1 MAQMRRL
8 RIEKDPMT
16 VATVTTNW
24 RAESSSWQHIK
35 QSRHINDEENYRE
48 AENLP
53 PKMRN
58 QTNKNKEN
66 RACSIVEIHLANY
79 ETIKFPGLNL
89 NNRKEAPIGWGSKL
103 VKWSGSISERSS
115 RRLAC
120 CFLYSAVISR
130 DIRAVF
136 KWLSKVITWL
146 RLPRLVI
153 GLKDSRQFF

>member
-24 RAESSSWQHIK
+24 RAESSSWQHK

-48 AENLP
+48 AENLS

-58 QTNKNKEN
+58 QTNKNKEK

-79 ETIKFPGLNL
+79 ETIKFLGLNL

-103 VKWSGSISERSS
+103 VKWSGSISDRSS
-115 RRLAC
+115 HRLAC
-120 CFLYSAVISR
+120 SFPYSAVISR
-130 DIRAVF
+130 DI
-136 KWLSKVITWL
+136 KVDFIEVRPSHPSAKKIL
-146 RLPRLVI
+146 
-153 GLKDSRQFF
+153 